1 MPLSRLSD
9 NLTPL
14 DGGMNTKDGIGSM
27 QLKLRRLITSA
38 ETRFVEAGQPAK
50 VPLLRVVVTAVIEN
64 PCVDRYVADLS
75 PLVEASRGLGEQM
88 AQEAVKLLGGISVQ
102 SYGKAGLVGVR
113 GEQEHANALLTTVF
127 ANPFRAV
134 IGGAAWISS
143 VTKVGGPG
151 TPIDVPLNCIDD
163 VYVRSHYDAISLCMP
178 DTPMPD
184 EIALIFCMASGG
196 RLNARV
202 GGLSYAE
209 ARRAAAAQS

>member
-1 MPLSRLSD
+1 MAAMVGPE
-9 NLTPL
+9 
-14 DGGMNTKDGIGSM
+14 SM
-27 QLKLRRLITSA
+27 QLKLRRSITSA

-50 VPLLRVVVTAVIEN
+50 LPLLRIVVTAVIEN
-64 PCVDRYVADLS
+64 PYVDRYVADLS
-75 PLVEASRGLGEQM
+75 PLVEASRELGEQM
-88 AQEAVKLLGGISVQ
+88 AQQAVKMLGGTKVQ

-143 VTKVGGPG
+143 VTKVGAPG

-163 VYVRSHYDAISLCMP
+163 VYVRSHYDAISLCLP

-209 ARRAAAAQS
+209 ARAAAAQN